1 LGFGGTHL
9 HKMAVF
15 TLPTNMT
22 ALTEIFVTADNF
34 TSGLLGIA
42 IWIIVFFGSLFLTST
57 YNIRDSL
64 IASSF
69 VLVVISLLL
78 KYLNL
83 LGDFFLWL
91 SIIIFAGS
99 IILSRVKG
107 GDA

>member
-1 LGFGGTHL
+1 MG
-9 HKMAVF
+9 VF
-15 TLPTNMT
+15 PLPTNMT
-22 ALTEIFVTADNF
+22 ALTEIFVTADTF

-42 IWIIVFFGSLFLTST
+42 IWLIVFFGSLFLTSS
-57 YNIRDSL
+57 YNTKDSL

-69 VLVVISLLL
+69 ILIIISLLL

-91 SIIIFAGS
+91 SVIIFVGS

-107 GDA
+107 GEV

>member
-1 LGFGGTHL
+1 MNT
-9 HKMAVF
+9 F

-22 ALTEIFVTADNF
+22 LLTDIFVTADSF
-34 TSGLLGIA
+34 TGGLLGIV

-57 YNIRDSL
+57 YNTQDSL

-69 VLVVISLLL
+69 VLVIISLLL

-91 SIIIFAGS
+91 SIIIFMGA

-107 GDA
+107 GDV